1 MSIQFASYSLYTI
14 STPYHCNIQCT
25 EKVQLNKYIYYFLT
39 DIEDQSTFSA
49 IDSWMLCVLIVFVS
63 PAFFFSLKNQPQ
75 YLIDFQ
81 VEKVLCCVLILLSV
95 TRLSYQWRLN
105 KNAFFLSISCQVY
118 AKTACAEF
126 GGARMFKTTQNSV
139 EDFFYHKLK

>member
-1 MSIQFASYSLYTI
+1 MSIVCKLFFIHYFFTLPLQYTVHRK
-14 STPYHCNIQCT
+14 STAQL
-25 EKVQLNKYIYYFLT
+25 VQYYFLT
-39 DIEDQSTFSA
+39 DIGDQSTLSA
-49 IDSWMLCVLIVFVS
+49 NDSWMLCVLIVFVS
-63 PAFFFSLKNQPQ
+63 PAFFFPLKNQPQ

-139 EDFFYHKLK
+139 EDLFYHKLK

>member
-1 MSIQFASYSLYTI
+1 MSIVCKLFSIHYFYTLPLQYPVHRK
-14 STPYHCNIQCT
+14 STAQL
-25 EKVQLNKYIYYFLT
+25 VQYYFLT
-39 DIEDQSTFSA
+39 DIEDQSTLSA

-105 KNAFFLSISCQVY
+105 KNAFFFSISCQVY

-139 EDFFYHKLK
+139 EDLFYHKLK